1 MNAVIAQARQNLQAD
16 LSVFQHNEQ
25 VLTEKIRKLQVL
37 LSKMGHHLESFE
49 QNLES
54 FRTLHNPA
62 SEWAGQKRTT
72 FDHRM
77 TDDTLSAYHAYIHAV
92 QDLHADVQE
101 KISRL
106 STSLDFCQ
114 SDISSL
120 QTSLAALKVN
130 KEESQ

>member
-77 TDDTLSAYHAYIHAV
+77 TDDTLS
-92 QDLHADVQE
+92 
-101 KISRL
+101 L
-106 STSLDFCQ
+106 SCIYPRCSGFTCGCPGEDQPPVDQ
-114 SDISSL
+114 S
-120 QTSLAALKVN
+120 
-130 KEESQ
+130 